1 MSNTPYFLE
10 RTSNGT
16 SGVSLESILLE
27 QSRLIFMD
35 KPVDAETVSEII
47 KQILVLASISID
59 EPITLVINTPGGSIT
74 DGLAL
79 VDVIKSCPCTIRGL
93 SLGISAS
100 MGAIILA
107 SCSKGFRYVT
117 EHSRVMLHEPLIT
130 NGVSGSCSTLQATAE
145 ALLERKKLINRL
157 LCNYTGKDIKTI
169 NKATSFDNYLN
180 AEESVNLGICDA
192 IVSNEKLYNL
202 LKGV

>member
-10 RTSNGT
+10 RTTNGT
-16 SGVSLESILLE
+16 TGVSLESVLME
-27 QSRLIFMD
+27 QNRLVFLD
-35 KPVDAETVSEII
+35 KPVDAEFISEIV
-47 KQILVLASISID
+47 KQILVLATTNKD

-100 MGAIILA
+100 MGAVILA
-107 SCSKGFRYVT
+107 SCSKGYRYVT

-130 NGVSGSCSTLQATAE
+130 SSSGGSCSSIQATAE
-145 ALLERKKLINRL
+145 ALLERKKLINKL
-157 LCNYTGKDIKTI
+157 LCAYTGKDMKTI
-169 NKATSFDNYLN
+169 NKATSFDNYLS
-180 AEESVNLGICDA
+180 AEASVELGMCDE
-192 IVSNEKLYNL
+192 IVSNERLFEI
-202 LKGV
+202 LKGA